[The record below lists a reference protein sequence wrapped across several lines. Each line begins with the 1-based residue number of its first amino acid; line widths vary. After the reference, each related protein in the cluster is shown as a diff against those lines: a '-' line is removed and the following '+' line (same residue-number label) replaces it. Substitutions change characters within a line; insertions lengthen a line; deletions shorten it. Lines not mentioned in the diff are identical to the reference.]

1 MPVLGIRK
9 ISLSARDLRAEPP
22 LLHGAGRA
30 RTDDQRRD
38 KCFPV
43 HAPTPNARLSC
54 QPYSN
59 VSWLASASASSM

>member
-1 MPVLGIRK
+1 
-9 ISLSARDLRAEPP
+9 